1 MGFIISKHPKGI
13 IISGQTR
20 GESGLS
26 STSLRRM
33 LGISVSPLTKNAYLV
48 PVQFAYAVLENFGVD
63 KAEWD
68 AELLQ
73 VASKQ
78 AYRRDAQFRAQIEV
92 EYAIE
97 NAKQEL
103 SDYPL
108 LDKLDS
114 HQVEAVAAI
123 SVSSLQGMAIFDEQG
138 TGKTVMALC
147 GFDRLCQKKLI
158 DRLLIVAPKSVL
170 GSWKN
175 DAEMLF
181 GNSYSFQI
189 VTGSARER
197 RKQLLS
203 KHDILAISYE
213 TALRERSLLKVL
225 LSSGQNRYLLVV
237 DESYYVKNPETQRT
251 RLISEIRTYCERAVV
266 LCGTPA
272 PNSPNDLVQQINIT
286 DEGLAFE
293 HRDIPK
299 DKQEAFSIIIHAL
312 NNAIYLRR
320 LKQDV
325 FPNIPKKEIER
336 LTFNLQPIQQRL
348 YDQVRN
354 ETILAVRSMD
364 DTQFARQLTSFLARR
379 VTLLQICSHPGAID
393 AFYDETPVKHLVL
406 DKLLEEL
413 VEKQEKKVIIWSYF
427 RHSLQALAARYEH
440 YGVVRIDGSVTNLED
455 RVEAIRRFQYDLT
468 TKIFIGNAAAAGAG
482 ITLTAAHHAIYES
495 FSNQAAHYMQSIDR
509 IHRRGQEHD
518 VKYHVLLARDTVEEQ
533 EFDRILEKERT
544 GRDLLGD
551 IYEEP
556 MTRERFLAELGALN

>member
-1 MGFIISKHPKGI
+1 MEFIISKHPKGI
-13 IISGQTR
+13 IISGQR
-20 GESGLS
+20 GISGLS
-26 STSLRRM
+26 TTGLRRM
-33 LGISVSPLTKNAYLV
+33 LGVSVSPLSKNTYLV
-48 PVQFAYAVLENFGVD
+48 PVQFAYAVLENFGID

-73 VASKQ
+73 IASKQ
-78 AYRRDAQFRAQIEV
+78 AYRRDAQLHAQVEV

-97 NAKQEL
+97 NAKEEL
-103 SDYPL
+103 NDYPL
-108 LDKLDS
+108 LGRLDS
-114 HQVEAVAAI
+114 HQVEAVAAV

-147 GFDRLCQKKLI
+147 GFDRLRQKELI

-181 GNSYSFQI
+181 GNSYSFQT
-189 VTGSARER
+189 VAGSAKKR

-203 KHDILAISYE
+203 KHDILVIGYE
-213 TALRERSLLKVL
+213 TALNEQSLLKVL
-225 LSSGQNRYLLVV
+225 LLSGKNRYLLVV
-237 DESYYVKNPETQRT
+237 DESYYVKNPDAKRT
-251 RLISEIRTYCERAVV
+251 RLISEIRAYCERAIV

-272 PNSPNDLVQQINIT
+272 PNSPRDLVQQINIT

-299 DKQEAFSIIIHAL
+299 DKQEAHSIVENAL
-312 NNAIYLRR
+312 HNAIYLRR
-320 LKQDV
+320 LKHDV
-325 FPNIPKKEIER
+325 FPDISKKEIER
-336 LTFNLQPIQQRL
+336 LTFDLQPVQRSL
-348 YDQVRN
+348 YDQVLDETVFAIRN
-354 ETILAVRSMD
+354 ID
-364 DTQFARQLTSFLARR
+364 DAQFARQLTSFLARR
-379 VTLLQICSHPGAID
+379 VTLLQICSHPGAVD
-393 AFYDETPVKHLVL
+393 PLYEETPVKHLVL
-406 DKLLEEL
+406 DRLLEEL
-413 VEKQEKKVIIWSYF
+413 VEKQEKKVVIWSYF
-427 RHSLQALAARYEH
+427 RHSLQALTTRYAH
-440 YGVVRIDGSVTNLED
+440 YGVVRIDGSVTGVED
-455 RVEAIRRFQYDLT
+455 RVEAIRRFQQDYR

-495 FSNQAAHYMQSIDR
+495 FSNQAAHYMQSVDR

-518 VKYHVLLARDTVEEQ
+518 VTYHVLLAHDTVEER